1 MIEYLRHGALIGATV
16 GLVAHFAT
24 GAGTGS
30 GPSLLFVWVLCGAA
44 LGALV
49 GMTISFSTRNEEKKR
64 PTAGRSGTGEFTPS
78 VPTARKFYAVSR
90 EPSSTELRALMVDAP
105 AIPGNPIGSRLQLI
119 VERYDAYVIVPLSEG
134 SLLEHPFEELR
145 DIAKEH
151 ATDRAPVS
159 SGDLNLQ
166 LTYFRSEGP
175 LDNSGRSP
183 DGWLLVFVDGEIG
196 IRAEVLVTA
205 QNLMLVFRTAVSYP
219 KLGEFTLLSP
229 RKAIESVQETVP
241 GFEDKPLYLRA
252 NLPNA
257 YYVFTRSPLRAVA
270 VNEETGDVLGAELLP
285 DVPVERTDDELTVA
299 NLVDSLNAETK
310 DEAIQELIDR
320 KKDTVRSIAARLFDL
335 RGPVCVKELASAIRA
350 SAKEGTHGGDVLLH
364 LLSRLPSSLAVL
376 ALHKLSEELEGDLKP
391 TACTLFDRRRRLE
404 LDVYPDPLEPL
415 DFEEA
420 GALIGRGGCARLPLR
435 STFDP
440 ESDLLPAL
448 EALGLKKSRVRLL
461 SGDTE
466 LFLSAHLSTS
476 DRLNQALLSSSP
488 LPVPCHILRIVGP
501 EAGTLAELIEAS
513 QVYYAVDEIVADIIS
528 GRPTAIHRGALY
540 IAALGLNRPET
551 FTALAEAV
559 EKHRSNSELRK
570 ACVAAL
576 IQLSHPDVVPYLR
589 ELEDPMLVT
598 FSRDLLEKKEAVRR
612 EERAK
617 RALSGAWE
625 VQE

>member
-1 MIEYLRHGALIGATV
+1 MIDYLRHGALIGATV
-16 GLVAHFAT
+16 ALVAHFAT

-30 GPSLLFVWVLCGAA
+30 AHSLLFLWVLCGAA

-49 GMTISFSTRNEEKKR
+49 GMTISLSTRNDEKKR
-64 PTAGRSGTGEFTPS
+64 PVSGRTGTGEFPPS

-134 SLLEHPFEELR
+134 SLLEHTIEELR

-159 SGDLNLQ
+159 SGDLDLQ

-175 LDNSGRSP
+175 LDSSGRSP
-183 DGWLLVFVDGEIG
+183 DGWLLVFIDGEIG

-205 QNLMLVFRTAVSYP
+205 QSLMIVFRTAVSYP
-219 KLGEFTLLSP
+219 KLGEFTLLAP
-229 RKAIESVQETVP
+229 RKAIESATKTVP

-257 YYVFTRSPLRAVA
+257 YYVYTRSPLLTVA
-270 VNEETGDVLGAELLP
+270 VSEETGEVLGAELLP
-285 DVPVERTDDELTVA
+285 DAVLERTDDDLTVA
-299 NLVDSLNAETK
+299 SIVDSLNAETK
-310 DEAIQELIDR
+310 DDTTQELLDR
-320 KKDTVRSIAARLFDL
+320 KQGTVRPLATRLFDL
-335 RGPVCVKELASAIRA
+335 RGPVSVKELTRAIRA
-350 SAKEGTHGGDVLLH
+350 SSKEGTHIGDVLLH
-364 LLSRLPSSLAVL
+364 LLSRVPSTLAIL

-391 TACTLFDRRRRLE
+391 VASTLFDRRRRLE

-420 GALIGRGGCARLPLR
+420 GALIGRGGCSRLPLR

-501 EAGTLAELIEAS
+501 EADTLAHLVEAS
-513 QVYYAVDEIVADIIS
+513 QVYYSVDEIVADIIS

-551 FTALAEAV
+551 FTALADAV
-559 EKHRSNSELRK
+559 GKHRSNTELRK

-576 IQLSHPDVVPYLR
+576 IQLSHPDVVPYLK
-589 ELEDPMLVT
+589 ELEDPTLVT
-598 FSRDLLEKKEAVRR
+598 FSRELLEKKEAARR